1 MPPKEFCYQFWL
13 NHCFIISGLSK
24 VKGAELLHYTMC
36 PKKSSRP
43 SDAGRW
49 KTLGGPVVIGGDNLP
64 SPGWNRVNWSAPL
77 APPVPAT
84 LDCQIHNNEIKE
96 CCYRLICV
104 SINRQFSKRFPSKKK
119 IFTFNNVNEV
129 HIFWPRKTLI
139 KTVLGIFSNL
149 LFSCGCQKHDQI
161 ESTRLGTK
169 KLGFFCET

>member
-1 MPPKEFCYQFWL
+1 MLFSWDENIQMKTSKNKFTKQD
-13 NHCFIISGLSK
+13 IKISVFRTPQSAWFL
-24 VKGAELLHYTMC
+24 
-36 PKKSSRP
+36 PSSV